1 MRRFSDSVLGFI
13 LLLACAG
20 LLLFPQE
27 ISAAVRS
34 ALDTCAN
41 TLLPSLFPFFILS
54 GFLIRSGISDRLGQ
68 KLEFL
73 MRHIFHLSGD
83 CVCAVIAGAVGGY
96 PTGARTAIEL
106 YKTGRCSRTE
116 AEHLLGFCSNCGPS
130 FLFGVVG
137 FAVFQETKYACLL
150 TAVHLASAVLTG
162 IILRLPAPELK
173 TGHRV
178 GAARLPSPAAAFVDS
193 VSSALSSF
201 LNLSAFVLCF
211 SAIIALLDVCGCL
224 DFLSSC
230 LLLPVSPENRQA
242 LLLSAL
248 EMTAGVLSL
257 AQGDTEARLVICAAA
272 LAWSGLSIHCQVLSL
287 MRDTDLSPRLYF
299 QGKVLH
305 MLLSAA
311 MTAAWLRGSFSLT
324 FACLP
329 AVFLMMKRI
338 SKIKGGNR
346 HANVL

>member
-1 MRRFSDSVLGFI
+1 MRRFSDCVLGLL

-27 ISAAVRS
+27 ISAAVRGT
-34 ALDTCAN
+34 LDTCAN

-73 MRHIFHLSGD
+73 MRRIFHLSGD

-106 YKTGRCSRTE
+106 YKTGRCSRTQ
-116 AEHLLGFCSNCGPS
+116 AEHLLAFCSNCGPS
-130 FLFGVVG
+130 FLFGIVG
-137 FAVFQETKYACLL
+137 FTVFQEAKYACLL
-150 TAVHLASAVLTG
+150 TAVHLAGALLTG
-162 IILRLPAPELK
+162 IILRPPAPELK
-173 TGHRV
+173 TRHRA
-178 GAARLPSPAAAFVDS
+178 GAARLPSPAEAFVDS
-193 VSSALSSF
+193 VSSALASF

-224 DFLSSC
+224 DLLSGC
-230 LLLPVSPENRQA
+230 LPLPISPENRRA

-248 EMTAGVLSL
+248 EMTAGVLNL
-257 AQGDTEARLVICAAA
+257 TQGDPKARLVICAAA

-299 QGKVLH
+299 RGKVLH
-305 MLLSAA
+305 TLLSAA
-311 MTAAWLRGSFSLT
+311 MTAAWLRGSFPLMLV
-324 FACLP
+324 CLP
-329 AVFLMMKRI
+329 AVFLTIKRI

-346 HANVL
+346 QANVL